1 MTVTLFVL
9 LLADV
14 VFAAAGPLHLK
25 KGMLILGPLEFSFRN
40 VPPLIFAVL
49 RSWHILLALFF
60 YGVAFLIWL
69 FILSKAKLSLAYPAL
84 SIMYVFVIA
93 GSWVFFRESISG
105 TQIIAMLLILTGFIV
120 LVQVR

>member
-1 MTVTLFVL
+1 MTITLFVL

-14 VFAAAGPLHLK
+14 MFAATGQLLLK
-25 KGMLILGPLEFSFRN
+25 KGMLILGPLDFSFRN
-40 VPPLIFAVL
+40 VPPLIFSVL
-49 RSWHILLALFF
+49 RSWHILLALVF

-93 GSWVFFRESISG
+93 GSWLFFREPING
-105 TQIIAMLLILTGFIV
+105 MQLIAMLFIFTGFIF
-120 LVQVR
+120 LIQVR